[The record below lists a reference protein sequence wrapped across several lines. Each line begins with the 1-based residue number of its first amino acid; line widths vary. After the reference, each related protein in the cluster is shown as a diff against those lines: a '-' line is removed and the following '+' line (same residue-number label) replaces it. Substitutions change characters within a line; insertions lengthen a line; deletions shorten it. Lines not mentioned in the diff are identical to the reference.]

1 MAREI
6 SSRLKI
12 KGKLVAETP
21 IHVGGYGGSFE
32 TDMALAKNGRDEFYI
47 PGTSL
52 TGTLRSWFENNFP
65 NEVDAIWGYQKND
78 KGHASFVLIEDLP
91 ITEEIRNSLQSELR
105 DGVGIDRFY
114 GTAADKAKYD
124 RAILPRGAKLD
135 FEMTVEMQKDEAK
148 IKAMFGHLLA
158 ALQNGEIRLGA
169 SKTRGLGKVKFEPEE
184 IAENSLKD
192 FDGILN
198 LLRNQPLKTYSIDE
212 LKNEDSAIN
221 ANNANQKLNVIIKWQ
236 PKSPLMVKAGY
247 DGIGV
252 DTLPLVSANGS
263 GEVSLCLPGSSV
275 KGVFRAHAE
284 RILRTF
290 SENSVKGKDFH
301 DQIKIPIVEELF
313 GSKKEKNGKANLGLG
328 ALSIDDCF
336 AELKMNSDDWQE
348 VEGGEFPNDA
358 SYFDAGL
365 HKALKKIDGEA
376 NHFAT
381 KNFQISH
388 HTAVDRFTGAAS
400 DGALFSVLKP
410 SPTITWEDLNLNVD
424 FKRFSSEE
432 YRLCALMLLLLV
444 LRDFAQ
450 NRLPLGFNVNRGMGE
465 VDEKEIE
472 ITVKSNEFE
481 IKWEKGQSGFTFTKG
496 DKSKLEGV
504 WQEWIK
510 TINQTK

>member
-12 KGKLVAETP
+12 KGKLIAETP

-32 TDMALAKNGRDEFYI
+32 TDMALAKNGKDEFYI

-65 NEVDAIWGYQKND
+65 DEVDAIWGYQKND
-78 KGHASFVLIEDLP
+78 KGHASLVLIEDLP
-91 ITEEIRNSLQSELR
+91 ITAEVRNSLQSELR
-105 DGVGIDRFY
+105 DGVGIDRHY
-114 GTAADKAKYD
+114 GTATDKAKYD
-124 RAILPRGAKLD
+124 RAILPRGTKLD

-148 IKAMFGHLLA
+148 IKAMFGHLLE
-158 ALQNGEIRLGA
+158 ALKNSEIRLGA
-169 SKTRGLGKVKFEPEE
+169 SKTRGLGKVKFELEE
-184 IAENSLKD
+184 IAENSLKG
-192 FDGILN
+192 FDEILN
-198 LLRNQPLKTYSIDE
+198 LLRNQPLKTYSIAE

-252 DTLPLVSANGS
+252 DTLPLTSANGS

-290 SENSVKGKDFH
+290 SEKSVKGKDFH
-301 DQIKIPIVEELF
+301 DQIKMPIVEELF
-313 GSKKEKNGKANLGLG
+313 GAKKEKAKDSDAESEKKRKERLGLG
-328 ALSIDDCF
+328 ALSIDDCY
-336 AELKMNSDDWQE
+336 AELKMNSDDWQK
-348 VEGGEFPNDA
+348 VEGGEFPNDK
-358 SYFDAGL
+358 SYFEAGL

-376 NHFAT
+376 NNLPA

-410 SPTITWEDLNLNVD
+410 SPTIKWEDLNLNVD

-432 YRLCALMLLLLV
+432 NRLCALMLLLLV
-444 LRDFAQ
+444 LRDFAE

-465 VDEKEIE
+465 VKDVSFE
-472 ITVKSNEFE
+472 ITGAYTISYKN
-481 IKWEKGQSGFTFTKG
+481 GQFTFA
-496 DKSKLEGV
+496 DAKLKE
-504 WQEWIK
+504 QM
-510 TINQTK
+510 QTAWDNLEV